1 MKGRI
6 LKGIAGFYYIET
18 FDGKIYEC
26 KAKGIFRK
34 SNLKPLVG
42 DDVIIDIIDE
52 EKKLGNITDILPRKN
67 QLLRPPVANV
77 DQAVILF
84 AIVKP
89 NPSYNLLDR
98 FLIMMRQQNLPV
110 IICFNKQDIATKE
123 EQQELYDA
131 YEKCGYKVLF
141 ISVHEGNG
149 LDELKE
155 LLKGKTTTL
164 AGPSGVGKSSLLNKL
179 VPDADM
185 QTGELSR
192 KIERGKNTTR
202 HSELFFV
209 KELFDEDSA
218 DTVDGVNATDGVGG
232 ANAADEDDAFKGTY
246 VIDTP
251 GFTSLEMRDVTADT
265 LMQYYPEFTEYEP
278 LCRFGGCSHI
288 AEPDCGV
295 KEALKEGKISQV
307 RYDNYKVLWQELKN
321 MRVDYSKKARR

>member
-1 MKGRI
+1 MRGRI
-6 LKGIAGFYYIET
+6 VKGIAGFYYIET
-18 FDGKIYEC
+18 YDGNLYEC

-42 DDVIIDIIDE
+42 DDVEIDIIDE
-52 EKKLGNITDILPRKN
+52 EKKLGNVVDILPRKN
-67 QLLRPPVANV
+67 QLIRPPVANV

-98 FLIMMRQQNLPV
+98 FLISMRQQNLPV
-110 IICFNKQDIATKE
+110 IICFNKQDIAAKE

-141 ISVHEGNG
+141 ISVKEETG
-149 LDELKE
+149 LDELRT

-164 AGPSGVGKSSLLNKL
+164 AGPSGVGKSSLLNRL
-179 VPDADM
+179 VPDANM
-185 QTGELSR
+185 QTGELSK

-209 KELFDEDSA
+209 
-218 DTVDGVNATDGVGG
+218 
-232 ANAADEDDAFKGTY
+232 DAIGSYNEEGSPENDKGTY

-251 GFTSLEMRDVTADT
+251 GFTSLDLKDVTTDT
-265 LMQYYPEFTEYEP
+265 LMQYYPEFITYEP
-278 LCRFGGCSHI
+278 ECRFGGCSHI
-288 AEPDCGV
+288 AEPDCGI
-295 KEALKEGKISQV
+295 KNALKEGKISQV
-307 RYDNYKVLWQELKN
+307 RYDNYKVLYEELKN
-321 MRVDYSKKARR
+321 ARPDYSKKARR

>member
-6 LKGIAGFYYIET
+6 LKGIAGFYYVET
-18 FDGKIYEC
+18 FDEKVYEC

-42 DDVIIDIIDE
+42 DNVEIDIIDE
-52 EKKLGNITDILPRKN
+52 EKKLGNITEIFPRKN

-98 FLIMMRQQNLPV
+98 FLIQMRQQNLPV

-141 ISVHEGNG
+141 ISVREEKG
-149 LDELKE
+149 LDELKA

-185 QTGELSR
+185 QTGELSK

-209 KELFDEDSA
+209 EELFDGDSRQKAEAGED
-218 DTVDGVNATDGVGG
+218 G
-232 ANAADEDDAFKGTY
+232 GTY

-265 LMQYYPEFTEYEP
+265 LMQYYPEFVEYEP

-295 KEALKEGKISQV
+295 KEALAEGKISQV
-307 RYDNYKVLWQELKN
+307 RYDNYKVLWEELKN

>member
-1 MKGRI
+1 MQGRI
-6 LKGIAGFYYIET
+6 IKGIAGFYYVET
-18 FDGKIYEC
+18 FDGNVYEC

-42 DDVIIDIIDE
+42 DNVEIDIIDE
-52 EKKLGNITDILPRKN
+52 EKKLGNVSDILPRKN
-67 QLLRPPVANV
+67 QLIRPPVANV

-98 FLIMMRQQNLPV
+98 FLISMRQQNLPV

-141 ISVHEGNG
+141 ISVREERG

-155 LLKGKTTTL
+155 YLKGKTTTL

-179 VPDADM
+179 VPDAQM
-185 QTGELSR
+185 QTGELSK

-209 KELFDEDSA
+209 KELFGE
-218 DTVDGVNATDGVGG
+218 N
-232 ANAADEDDAFKGTY
+232 GTY

-251 GFTSLEMRDVTADT
+251 GFTSLDMRDVTADT
-265 LMQYYPEFTEYEP
+265 LMQYYPEFEP
-278 LCRFGGCSHI
+278 FEPKCRFGGCSHI

-295 KEALKEGKISQV
+295 KNALAEGEIAGV
-307 RYDNYKVLWQELKN
+307 RYDNYKVLWEELKN
-321 MRVDYSKKARR
+321 MRPDYSKKARR

>member
-1 MKGRI
+1 MQGKI

-18 FDGKIYEC
+18 SDEKIYEC

-34 SNLKPLVG
+34 DNIKPMVG
-42 DDVIIDIIDE
+42 DDVEIDIIDE
-52 EKKLGNITDILPRKN
+52 EKQIGNIIRILPRRA

-89 NPSYNLLDR
+89 NPNYNLLDR

-110 IICFNKQDIATKE
+110 IICFNKQDIASE
-123 EQQELYDA
+123 EEKQKLTES
-131 YEKCGYKVLF
+131 YENCGYKVLF
-141 ISVHEGNG
+141 ISVKEDKG
-149 LDELKE
+149 LDELKA

-185 QTGELSR
+185 QIGELSR

-209 KELFDEDSA
+209 KELSDEGFD
-218 DTVDGVNATDGVGG
+218 T
-232 ANAADEDDAFKGTY
+232 FI
-246 VIDTP
+246 IDTP
-251 GFTSLEMRDVTADT
+251 GFTSLELRDVSVDT
-265 LMQYYPEFTEYEP
+265 LMQYYPEFEDYEP
-278 LCRFGGCSHI
+278 ECRFGGCSHI

-295 KEALKEGKISQV
+295 KNALEKGLISKV
-307 RYDNYKVLWQELKN
+307 RYDNYKLLYEELRN
-321 MRVDYSKKARR
+321 MRPVYTKKPKR

>member
-6 LKGIAGFYYIET
+6 LKGIAGFYYVET
-18 FDGKIYEC
+18 YEKKVYEC

-34 SNLKPLVG
+34 TNLKPLVG
-42 DDVIIDIIDE
+42 DNVDIDIIDE
-52 EKKLGNITDILPRKN
+52 EKKLGNITEILPRRN

-110 IICFNKQDIATKE
+110 IICFNKQDIATPE
-123 EQQELYDA
+123 EMQELYDA
-131 YEKCGYKVLF
+131 YEKCGYQVLF
-141 ISVHEGNG
+141 ISVHEEKG

-179 VPDADM
+179 VPDAQM

-209 KELFDEDSA
+209 EELFDED
-218 DTVDGVNATDGVGG
+218 N
-232 ANAADEDDAFKGTY
+232 GTY

-251 GFTSLEMRDVTADT
+251 GFTSLEMRDVSPDN
-265 LMQYYPEFTEYEP
+265 LMQFYPEFAEYEP
-278 LCRFGGCSHI
+278 ECRFGGCSHI

-295 KEALKEGKISQV
+295 KRAIEEGKIAKV
-307 RYDNYKVLWQELKN
+307 RYDNYKVLYSELKN
-321 MRVDYSKKARR
+321 MRPDYSKKARR

>member
-1 MKGRI
+1 MQGKI

-18 FDGKIYEC
+18 SDEKIYEC

-34 SNLKPLVG
+34 DNIKPMVG
-42 DDVIIDIIDE
+42 DDVEIDIIDE
-52 EKKLGNITDILPRKN
+52 EKQIGNIIRILPRRA

-89 NPSYNLLDR
+89 DPNYNLLDR

-110 IICFNKQDIATKE
+110 IICFNKQDIASE
-123 EQQELYDA
+123 EEKQKLTES
-131 YEKCGYKVLF
+131 YENCGYKVLF
-141 ISVHEGNG
+141 ISVKEDKG
-149 LDELKE
+149 LDELKA

-185 QTGELSR
+185 QIGELSR

-209 KELFDEDSA
+209 KELSDEGFD
-218 DTVDGVNATDGVGG
+218 T
-232 ANAADEDDAFKGTY
+232 FI
-246 VIDTP
+246 IDTP
-251 GFTSLEMRDVTADT
+251 GFTSLELRDVSVDT
-265 LMQYYPEFTEYEP
+265 LMQYYPEFEDYEP
-278 LCRFGGCSHI
+278 ECRFGGCSHI

-295 KEALKEGKISQV
+295 KNALEKGLISKV
-307 RYDNYKVLWQELKN
+307 RYDNYKLLYEELRN
-321 MRVDYSKKARR
+321 MRPVYTKKPKR

>member
-1 MKGRI
+1 MQGKI

-18 FDGKIYEC
+18 SDEKIYEC

-34 SNLKPLVG
+34 DNIKPMVG
-42 DDVIIDIIDE
+42 DDVEIDIIDE
-52 EKKLGNITDILPRKN
+52 EKQIGNIIRILPRRA

-89 NPSYNLLDR
+89 DPNYNLLDR

-110 IICFNKQDIATKE
+110 IICFNKQDIASE
-123 EQQELYDA
+123 EEKQKLTES
-131 YEKCGYKVLF
+131 YENCGYKVLF
-141 ISVHEGNG
+141 ISVKEDKG
-149 LDELKE
+149 LDELKA

-185 QTGELSR
+185 QIGELRR

-209 KELFDEDSA
+209 KELSDEGFD
-218 DTVDGVNATDGVGG
+218 T
-232 ANAADEDDAFKGTY
+232 FI
-246 VIDTP
+246 IDTP
-251 GFTSLEMRDVTADT
+251 GFTSLELRDVSVDT
-265 LMQYYPEFTEYEP
+265 LMQYYPEFEDYEP
-278 LCRFGGCSHI
+278 ECRFGGCSHI

-295 KEALKEGKISQV
+295 KNALEKGLISKV
-307 RYDNYKVLWQELKN
+307 RYDNYKLLYEELRN
-321 MRVDYSKKARR
+321 MRPVYTKKPKR

>member
-1 MKGRI
+1 MNKGRI
-6 LKGIAGFYYIET
+6 VKGIAGFYYIET
-18 FDGKIYEC
+18 DDTNIYEC

-34 SNLKPLVG
+34 DNIKPLVG
-42 DDVIIDIIDE
+42 DMVSIDIIDE
-52 EKKLGNITDILPRKN
+52 DKKLGNIIEILPRKN
-67 QLLRPPVANV
+67 SLIRPPVANV

-89 NPSYNLLDR
+89 DPNYNLLDR

-110 IICFNKQDIATKE
+110 IICFNKQDIASKE

-141 ISVHEGNG
+141 ISVKEEKG

-179 VPDADM
+179 VPDAQM
-185 QTGELSR
+185 QIGELSR

-202 HSELFFV
+202 HSELFYV
-209 KELFDEDSA
+209 KELSKG
-218 DTVDGVNATDGVGG
+218 DTQT
-232 ANAADEDDAFKGTY
+232 FI
-246 VIDTP
+246 IDTP
-251 GFTSLEMRDVTADT
+251 GFTSLGMFDVTTDS
-265 LMQYYPEFTEYEP
+265 LMNYYPEFEDYEP
-278 LCRFGGCSHI
+278 ECRFGGCSHI

-295 KEALKEGKISQV
+295 KRAVEGGKIAKV
-307 RYDNYKVLWQELKN
+307 RYDNYKILYEELKN
-321 MRVDYSKKARR
+321 ARPDYSKKTR

>member
-1 MKGRI
+1 MRGKI

-18 FDGKIYEC
+18 VEEKIYEC

-34 SNLKPLVG
+34 DNIKPLVG
-42 DDVIIDIIDE
+42 DDANIDIIDE
-52 EKKLGNITDILPRKN
+52 EKRLGNITEILPRKS

-89 NPSYNLLDR
+89 NPSFNLLDR
-98 FLIMMRQQNLPV
+98 FLIMMRGQNLPV

-123 EQQELYDA
+123 EQEELTKA

-141 ISVHEGNG
+141 ISVKEEKG
-149 LDELKE
+149 LDELKA

-185 QTGELSR
+185 QTGELSK

-202 HSELFFV
+202 HSELFYV
-209 KELFDEDSA
+209 KELSDGDGFD
-218 DTVDGVNATDGVGG
+218 T
-232 ANAADEDDAFKGTY
+232 F

-251 GFTSLEMRDVTADT
+251 GFTSLELRDVTKEN
-265 LMQYYPEFTEYEP
+265 LMEYYPEFEEYEP
-278 LCRFGGCSHI
+278 QCRFGGCSHI

-295 KEALKEGKISQV
+295 KKALEEGKISKV
-307 RYDNYKVLWQELKN
+307 RYENYKVLYDELRN
-321 MRVDYSKKARR
+321 ARPDYSKKARR

>member
-6 LKGIAGFYYIET
+6 LKGIAGFYYVET

-34 SNLKPLVG
+34 DNLKPMVG
-42 DDVIIDIIDE
+42 DDVEVDIIDM
-52 EKKLGNITDILPRKN
+52 EKGLGNISGILPRKT
-67 QLLRPPVANV
+67 QLIRPPVANV

-89 NPSYNLLDR
+89 NPNYNLLDR

-131 YEKCGYKVLF
+131 YEKCGYRVLF
-141 ISVHEGNG
+141 ISVREESG

-179 VPDADM
+179 VPDAGM

-209 KELFDEDSA
+209 GDLSDVDS
-218 DTVDGVNATDGVGG
+218 DS
-232 ANAADEDDAFKGTY
+232 EGTFI
-246 VIDTP
+246 IDTP
-251 GFTSLEMRDVTADT
+251 GFTSLDLRNVSTDT
-265 LMQYYPEFTEYEP
+265 LMDFYPEFVPFEP
-278 LCRFGGCSHI
+278 ECRFGGCSHI

-295 KEALKEGKISQV
+295 KNALAQGKISQV
-307 RYDNYKVLWQELKN
+307 RYDNYKVLYEELKN
-321 MRVDYSKKARR
+321 MKPDYGKKIKGKR

>member
-6 LKGIAGFYYIET
+6 LKGIAGFYYVET
-18 FDGKIYEC
+18 FEEKVYEC

-42 DDVIIDIIDE
+42 DDVEIDIIDE
-52 EKKLGNITDILPRKN
+52 EKKLGNITEIFPRKN

-141 ISVHEGNG
+141 ISVREERG

-179 VPDADM
+179 VPNADM

-209 KELFDEDSA
+209 EELSGDVSEQNA
-218 DTVDGVNATDGVGG
+218 DDDTFVDN
-232 ANAADEDDAFKGTY
+232 GTY

-251 GFTSLEMRDVTADT
+251 GFTSLELRDVTPET
-265 LMQYYPEFTEYEP
+265 LCQFYPEFTEYEP
-278 LCRFGGCSHI
+278 ECRFGGCAHI

-295 KEALKEGKISQV
+295 KNAIAEGKIAKV
-307 RYDNYKVLWQELKN
+307 RYDNYKVLYEELKN
-321 MRVDYSKKARR
+321 MRPDYSKKARR

>member
-6 LKGIAGFYYIET
+6 LKGIAGFYYVET
-18 FDGKIYEC
+18 FEEKVYEC

-42 DDVIIDIIDE
+42 DDVEIDIIDE
-52 EKKLGNITDILPRKN
+52 EKKLGNITEIFPRKN

-110 IICFNKQDIATKE
+110 IICFNKQDIATE
-123 EQQELYDA
+123 AEQKELYDA

-141 ISVHEGNG
+141 ISVREERG

-179 VPDADM
+179 VPNAQM

-209 KELFDEDSA
+209 EELSA
-218 DTVDGVNATDGVGG
+218 DGKAESGSATTCD
-232 ANAADEDDAFKGTY
+232 TY

-251 GFTSLEMRDVTADT
+251 GFTSLEMRDVTPEN
-265 LMQYYPEFTEYEP
+265 LCQFYPEFEEYEP
-278 LCRFGGCSHI
+278 ECRFGGCSHI

-295 KEALKEGKISQV
+295 KNAIAEGKIAKV
-307 RYDNYKVLWQELKN
+307 RYDNYKVLYEELKN
-321 MRVDYSKKARR
+321 MRPDYSKKARR

>member
-1 MKGRI
+1 MRGKI

-18 FDGKIYEC
+18 TDEKIYEC

-34 SNLKPLVG
+34 DNIKPLVG
-42 DDVIIDIIDE
+42 DDVEIDIIDE
-52 EKKLGNITDILPRKN
+52 EKRLGNLTEILPRKSK
-67 QLLRPPVANV
+67 LLRPPVANV

-89 NPSYNLLDR
+89 DPNYNLLDR
-98 FLIMMRQQNLPV
+98 FLIMMRGQNLPV
-110 IICFNKQDIATKE
+110 IICFNKQDIASKE
-123 EQQELYDA
+123 EQNELTKA

-141 ISVHEGNG
+141 ISVKEEKG
-149 LDELKE
+149 LDELKT

-185 QTGELSR
+185 QIGELSR

-202 HSELFFV
+202 HSELFYV
-209 KELFDEDSA
+209 KELSDGDGFD
-218 DTVDGVNATDGVGG
+218 T
-232 ANAADEDDAFKGTY
+232 F

-251 GFTSLEMRDVTADT
+251 GFTSLEMRDVTT
-265 LMQYYPEFTEYEP
+265 ENLMQYYPEFEEFEP
-278 LCRFGGCSHI
+278 ECRFGGCSHI

-295 KEALKEGKISQV
+295 KRALEEGKIAKV
-307 RYDNYKVLWQELKN
+307 RYDNYKLLYSELKN
-321 MRVDYSKKARR
+321 ARPDYSKKARR

>member
-1 MKGRI
+1 MNKGRI
-6 LKGIAGFYYIET
+6 VKGIAGFYYIET
-18 FDGKIYEC
+18 DDTNIYEC

-34 SNLKPLVG
+34 DNIKPLVG
-42 DDVIIDIIDE
+42 DMVSIDIIDE
-52 EKKLGNITDILPRKN
+52 DKKLGNIIEILPRKN
-67 QLLRPPVANV
+67 SLIRPPVANV

-89 NPSYNLLDR
+89 DPNYNLLDR

-110 IICFNKQDIATKE
+110 IICFNKQDIASKE

-141 ISVHEGNG
+141 ISVKEEKG

-179 VPDADM
+179 VPDAQM
-185 QTGELSR
+185 QIGELSR

-202 HSELFFV
+202 HSELFYV
-209 KELFDEDSA
+209 KELSKG
-218 DTVDGVNATDGVGG
+218 DTQT
-232 ANAADEDDAFKGTY
+232 F
-246 VIDTP
+246 IMDTP
-251 GFTSLEMRDVTADT
+251 GFTSLGMFDVTTDS
-265 LMQYYPEFTEYEP
+265 LMNYYPEFEDYEP
-278 LCRFGGCSHI
+278 ECRFGGCSHI

-295 KEALKEGKISQV
+295 KRAVEGGKIAKV
-307 RYDNYKVLWQELKN
+307 RYDNYKILYEELKN
-321 MRVDYSKKARR
+321 AKPDYSKKTR

>member
-6 LKGIAGFYYIET
+6 LKGIAGFYYVET
-18 FDGKIYEC
+18 FEEKVYEC
-26 KAKGIFRK
+26 KAKGIFRNQK
-34 SNLKPLVG
+34 LKPLVG
-42 DDVIIDIIDE
+42 DDVEIDIIDE

-141 ISVHEGNG
+141 ISVREERG

-155 LLKGKTTTL
+155 MLKGKTTTL

-209 KELFDEDSA
+209 EELM
-218 DTVDGVNATDGVGG
+218 DTD
-232 ANAADEDDAFKGTY
+232 KGTY

-251 GFTSLEMRDVTADT
+251 GFTSLELRDVTPDT
-265 LMQYYPEFTEYEP
+265 LCQFYPEFEEFEP
-278 LCRFGGCSHI
+278 ECRFGGCAHM

-295 KEALKEGKISQV
+295 KAAVERGDIARV
-307 RYDNYKVLWQELKN
+307 RYDNYKLLYEELKN
-321 MRVDYSKKARR
+321 MRPDYSKKARR

>member
-1 MKGRI
+1 MNGRI
-6 LKGIAGFYYIET
+6 LKGIAGFYYVET
-18 FDGKIYEC
+18 YDKKVYEC

-34 SNLKPLVG
+34 ANLKPLVG
-42 DDVIIDIIDE
+42 DDVSIDIIDE
-52 EKKLGNITDILPRKN
+52 EKKLGNITDIFPRKN

-98 FLIMMRQQNLPV
+98 FLISMKQQNLPV
-110 IICFNKQDIATKE
+110 IICFNKQDIATKQ

-141 ISVHEGNG
+141 ISVREESG

-185 QTGELSR
+185 QTGELSK

-209 KELFDEDSA
+209 DIDDGENGSHHEGED
-218 DTVDGVNATDGVGG
+218 G
-232 ANAADEDDAFKGTY
+232 FYGTY

-251 GFTSLEMRDVTADT
+251 GFTSLEMRDVTPET
-265 LMQYYPEFTEYEP
+265 LMQYYSEFEEYEP
-278 LCRFGGCSHI
+278 QCRFGGCSHI

-295 KEALKEGKISQV
+295 KNAIEEGKISKV
-307 RYDNYKVLWQELKN
+307 RYDNYKVLYQELKN
-321 MRVDYSKKARR
+321 MRPDYSKKARR